1 MFASQMQLV
10 REIHWMSRVQV
21 MVAGQRASD
30 HDCRQFQ
37 SVTLLRY
44 GLEADLRGLSSL
56 GESTYRRV
64 IHTLTSIDLYDY
76 AKDLKYI
83 KLTYLAM
90 WQESQELTWQQ
101 FKPAVSGNVHYK
113 WTLSLVEKLWS
124 SPKAVLQWLAFDE
137 RLLLDTNS
145 DTSDEEAAYVEFEEA
160 LKLRTYDARLM
171 GELSSIISDW
181 LKDFSLA
188 EAPPRPSF
196 GPGAVADWEGRTPVL
211 EKASRLVYDAETI
224 SILCEYW
231 ACDVDDLMVGDAG
244 EASWTNRI
252 VFVPKN
258 ALSHRIISAEPVW
271 LTWLQHAIQERL
283 YDYVEKHP
291 KMFTWFSNQE
301 TSREYALRG
310 SRDGSYATIDY
321 SSASDSVTTAMVDQL
336 YCKTYI
342 HEPLLITRSHVAELP
357 SGEFCKLHK
366 YAPMGSALCFP
377 VMDII
382 ILAVCEWSIRKALGR
397 PGKPGDYCVYGDDAI
412 IRKEAV
418 DAFRHASLLLG
429 LSVNTDKSY
438 WKSTT
443 PHFYRESCGIEA
455 MDGTDVTPFR
465 YSRKQEPLIGM
476 SPAQEGAIESVIA
489 LCNRA
494 YADYGYSQLRS
505 VAQEVVTATCVKEK
519 SFMSIWGHVLRVDYS
534 DWLAGVSGPNVI
546 VVPDSTATNYRCSSR
561 WNSDLQRK
569 EVRVR
574 YAPARSI
581 GRRSED
587 DEDLLYRLWFF
598 YADDRRLYSGKKDF
612 FLSNAAG
619 TLPTKWVW
627 GWFDPKG

>member
-10 REIHWMSRVQV
+10 REIHRISRIHVT
-21 MVAGQRASD
+21 VAGREASD
-30 HDCRQFQ
+30 HDSRQFQ

-64 IHTLTSIDLYDY
+64 IHSLQEVDLLTY
-76 AKDLKYI
+76 AKDLKYV
-83 KLTYLAM
+83 KLTYLAL
-90 WQESQELTWQQ
+90 WQGSQELAWQQ
-101 FKPAVSGNVHYK
+101 FKPAVSGSVHYK
-113 WTLSLVEKLWS
+113 WILSLVEKLWS
-124 SPKAVLQWLAFDE
+124 SPRAVLQWLAFDE
-137 RLLLDTNS
+137 RLLLDSNS
-145 DTSDEEAAYVEFEEA
+145 DTSDEEAAYVRFEEV
-160 LKLRTYDARLM
+160 LRDRTYDPALM
-171 GELSSIISDW
+171 EELSSIISVW

-188 EAPPRPSF
+188 EVPPRPTF

-211 EKASRLVYDAETI
+211 EKAVRLVYDADTVRT
-224 SILCEYW
+224 LCEYW
-231 ACDVDDLMVGDAG
+231 ACDEDDLMVGEAG
-244 EASWTNRI
+244 EASWINRI

-283 YDYVEKHP
+283 YEYVERHRN
-291 KMFTWFSNQE
+291 MYTWFSDQE
-301 TSREYALRG
+301 TSRSMALRG
-310 SRDGSYATIDY
+310 SIDGSYATIDY
-321 SSASDSVTTAMVDQL
+321 SSASDSVTTVMVDQL
-336 YCKTYI
+336 FCKTYI
-342 HEPLLITRSHVAELP
+342 HEPLLITRSRVAELP

-397 PGKPGDYCVYGDDAI
+397 PSRYGDYCVYGDDAI

-418 DAFRHASLLLG
+418 EAFRQASLLLG

-455 MDGTDVTPFR
+455 MDGTDVTPLR

-476 SPAQEGAIESVIA
+476 SPAKEGAIESVIA

-494 YADYGYSQLRS
+494 YADYGFANLRS
-505 VAQEVVTATCVKEK
+505 VAQEVVTATCAKEK

-534 DWLAGVSGPNVI
+534 DWKAGVSGPNVL
-546 VVPDSTATNYRCSSR
+546 VVPDGTATNYRCDSR
-561 WNSDLQRK
+561 WNAELQRR

-574 YAPARSI
+574 YSPARST
-581 GRRSED
+581 GRSAED
-587 DEDLLYRLWFF
+587 DEDTLYRLWFF
-598 YADDRRLYSGKKDF
+598 YADNRRLYSGKHDE
-612 FLSNAAG
+612 FLSNATG
-619 TLPTKWVW
+619 TRPQKWVW
-627 GWFDPKG
+627 GWFNPKG